1 MTLSL
6 VSSEQGNKQDQYTYK
21 ILADSRVSMIRS
33 PGTNPVSGSG
43 SVKGPLRER
52 IVSRCFLHG
61 ISLGLEFERRL
72 C

>member
-1 MTLSL
+1 L
-6 VSSEQGNKQDQYTYK
+6 TYK

>member
-6 VSSEQGNKQDQYTYK
+6 VSSERRSKQHHLTYK

-33 PGTNPVSGSG
+33 PGTKPVSGSG

-52 IVSRCFLHG
+52 IVSRCFLHR
-61 ISLGLEFERRL
+61 ISLGSEIERSA